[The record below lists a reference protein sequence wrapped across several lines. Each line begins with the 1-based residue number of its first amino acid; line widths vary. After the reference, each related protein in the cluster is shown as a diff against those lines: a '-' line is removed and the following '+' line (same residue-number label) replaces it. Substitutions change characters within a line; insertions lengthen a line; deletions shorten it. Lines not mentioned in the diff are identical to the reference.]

1 MATKIKAKQAIM
13 PVETVVTSSN
23 VTVYLPEFDAEQDNA
38 IIALAREIVG
48 SSKRQGP
55 ILWSIIEQCSN
66 AGNQA
71 SAITTA
77 CTDFAEELKSEG
89 YGGVATRKSELNKLL
104 AVSCSDADFRSAIR
118 EILLTTGKGLQGAY
132 KLALK
137 AEAERAKQQAKLN
150 GEDSADDEADE
161 LSSQEPTAADAIG
174 AAYAAAL
181 QALQALQSALS
192 DAGREESSEQVSSI
206 LADLQTVGV

>member
-1 MATKIKAKQAIM
+1 MATKTKAKQAIV
-13 PVETVVTSSN
+13 PVESVVTTSN
-23 VTVYLPEFDAEQDNA
+23 VCVYLPEFDAEQDNA

-71 SAITTA
+71 SAIITA

-104 AVSCSDADFRSAIR
+104 AVSCSDSDFRAAIR

-137 AEAERAKQQAKLN
+137 AEAERAKTQANLAC
-150 GEDSADDEADE
+150 ESAEDDEADE
-161 LSSQEPTAADAIG
+161 LTAEPTASDIIG

-181 QALQALQSALS
+181 QALQALQAALS
-192 DAGREESSEQVSSI
+192 DAGREESSEQVASI
-206 LADLQTVGV
+206 LADLHTVGV